1 MAIEIVDLPIKIV
14 IFHSYVSLPE
24 GSLRV
29 LTRHRFVFDGQMIF
43 GRGHTGD
50 WANRNTVLTKHMRI
64 FTKQNWSSNGLHFW
78 IPQEQWVWPREKK
91 TPVFSTYTH
100 THHDGPTNG
109 FFTNWNEDFVGPIWI
124 CHMTSKRRWATTD
137 KWLSG
142 RTGLTHKLCSLQTLN
157 GVWSSAL
164 NFQVNDQS
172 ICCRRR
178 EVQLDSYAPQFCWW
192 SFHIC
197 FLRWYEVLLFLLR
210 NTTWTR
216 WMSRGSFYSSSF
228 SRLKSCEIMLPS
240 GNLT

>member
-1 MAIEIVDLPIKIV
+1 MLV
-14 IFHSYVSLPE
+14 YQ
-24 GSLRV
+24 RV
-29 LTRHRFVFDGQMIF
+29 VCEFWPDIGLFSTAKWYLVAGIRGTEPTGTQFWRSTCGYSPNKTDPAMVCISEFPKNSEFDQ
-43 GRGHTGD
+43 
-50 WANRNTVLTKHMRI
+50 
-64 FTKQNWSSNGLHFW
+64 
-78 IPQEQWVWPREKK
+78 EKK
-91 TPVFSTYTH
+91 NTGVQHLHTH

-124 CHMTSKRRWATTD
+124 CHMTSKRRWAATD

-164 NFQVNDQS
+164 NFQVNDES